1 MVASFP
7 PRSII
12 LFGGYAAGRVLSGR
26 GGRVGQSFAIWVAD
40 RRRGASCGDQ
50 VGSASGANDP
60 LPTTHQEM
68 AENRGFQANASRRVA
83 GSAVA
88 GSVKGTDFRASQ
100 PHRRLIANLHN
111 GRRSTIEAGALGDR
125 IDAFP
130 MGGAPLSNATPNLCP
145 SRMTR
150 LDLGKSAPRG
160 GKSAGRRPAFRCRPD
175 AGASKLDPGLTG
187 SGVRGFA
194 YPKKTALA
202 LPGARR
208 KCAAFGRTGCGVAAR
223 LGAQSAGVHGVVD
236 PVRAAQ
242 AAWVARG
249 RNHVNA
255 A

>member
-1 MVASFP
+1 MVATFP

-12 LFGGYAAGRVLSGR
+12 LFGGNAAGRVLSGR
-26 GGRVGQSFAIWVAD
+26 RAAVGQSFAIWVAD

-68 AENRGFQANASRRVA
+68 AENRGFRAMVARAVA

-88 GSVKGTDFRASQ
+88 GSAKGTDFRASA

-111 GRRSTIEAGALGDR
+111 AARSTIEAAQLGRR

-130 MGGAPLSNATPNLCP
+130 MGGAPLSNATPNPCP

-150 LDLGKSAPRG
+150 LGY
-160 GKSAGRRPAFRCRPD
+160 GKSAGRRPAFHCKPD
-175 AGASKLDPGLTG
+175 AGAGKLRPGLMG

-202 LPGARR
+202 LTGARR
-208 KCAAFGRTGCGVAAR
+208 KSAAFGRTGCGVAAR
-223 LGAQSAGVHGVVD
+223 LGVQGAGVHGVVD

-242 AAWVARG
+242 SAWVARG